1 MTNWVKTRGEPA
13 MSAASA
19 GVVLPPKLKSALP
32 PTTACME
39 GAWFGKGPSHSTL
52 MPSLASSLSN
62 SPRSL
67 ATRLRPLRPQ
77 VRRTRSVV
85 RPAADRALS
94 SPARAPM
101 PNAAAPRKRRRDDEK
116 SDITQVLIPLN
127 LSSGVGNDTK
137 FGQKIAARDR
147 SRTGS
152 LDSGSPGLMLERDR
166 AVAHHEDTVGE
177 RDGLVDVMRHQQHAR
192 PVLGDQFTHQ
202 IMHADARQR
211 IERREGLVQQQKL
224 WFLHQGPR
232 QRDALSL
239 SAGQIARPVVETI
252 AKSDLGERGGNPRI
266 GVGCSEAQRNVAPKR
281 IPRQQARFLKYHR
294 RPPRRHDASAL
305 DRIETGERPQQRGL
319 AAAAFPEQGDEFA
332 AFDPQV
338 EIADDNAVSIGATE
352 IAHHHGKQ
360 VGRRGRMRS
369 RNLGNH
375 RDPP

>member
-1 MTNWVKTRGEPA
+1 MRAP
-13 MSAASA
+13 SAA
-19 GVVLPPKLKSALP
+19 VVLPPKLKSALP
-32 PTTACME
+32 PTTACMV
-39 GAWFGKGPSHSTL
+39 GAWFGKVPSHSTL
-52 MPSLASSLSN
+52 MPSLASRFSN

-85 RPAADRALS
+85 RPVADRALS
-94 SPARAPM
+94 SPASAPM
-101 PNAAAPRKRRRDDEK
+101 PNAAAPRKRRRDAEKDDEK

-127 LSSGVGNDTK
+127 LSSDVGNDAK

-147 SRTGS
+147 SRT
-152 LDSGSPGLMLERDR
+152 DSGSPGLMLERDR

-252 AKSDLGERGGNPRI
+252 AKSD
-266 GVGCSEAQRNVAPKR
+266 
-281 IPRQQARFLKYHR
+281 
-294 RPPRRHDASAL
+294 
-305 DRIETGERPQQRGL
+305 
-319 AAAAFPEQGDEFA
+319 
-332 AFDPQV
+332 
-338 EIADDNAVSIGATE
+338 
-352 IAHHHGKQ
+352 
-360 VGRRGRMRS
+360 
-369 RNLGNH
+369 
-375 RDPP
+375 